1 VNEFLYLFHIGGN
14 IHTWCFVGGHNTLN
28 GVIVF
33 KNALLQI
40 FLISQ
45 VLLLSGM
52 GFLPNQK
59 PEKCAL
65 CGRDVHEITKTLVTF
80 EEGKDEKAC
89 CIKCALKYEAQSSK
103 KDLSI
108 KVADFNTGEIVES
121 EKAFYV
127 VGSDITPCSSQKV
140 MIDQTKTQF
149 VLCYD
154 RCLPSVIAFKGKVK
168 ALEFIEEHGG
178 KILTFKEIETAE
190 RK

>member
-1 VNEFLYLFHIGGN
+1 MIFHPHPN
-14 IHTWCFVGGHNTLN
+14 PLPSSEREKSSCLK
-28 GVIVF
+28 GVIIF
-33 KNALLQI
+33 KKAFLQI

>member
-1 VNEFLYLFHIGGN
+1 M
-14 IHTWCFVGGHNTLN
+14 
-28 GVIVF
+28 VIF
-33 KNALLQI
+33 KKVLLRL

-52 GFLPNQK
+52 GSLPNQK

-65 CGRDVHEITKTLVTF
+65 CGRDVHKITETLVTL
-80 EEGKDEKAC
+80 EEGKNEKAC
-89 CIKCALKYEAQSSK
+89 CVKCALKYQAQSSK

-108 KVADFNTGEIVES
+108 KVTDFNTGEVVES

-127 VGSDITPCSSQKV
+127 VGSDITPCCSQKV
-140 MIDQTKTQF
+140 IYDQTKTPL

-154 RCLPSVIAFKGKVK
+154 RCLPSVIAFKAKEGAIKFMK
-168 ALEFIEEHGG
+168 EHGG
-178 KILTFKEIETAE
+178 RILTFNELETLE